1 MLFRGFSGLG
11 MGHCFMK
18 VVVKGSFIYS
28 LVPHCTFTF
37 INPLSANPTKWS
49 KTLKQFVNKL
59 PTSCLSLFDRF
70 VELSLKGL
78 S

>member
-1 MLFRGFSGLG
+1 MLFRGFSELS

-37 INPLSANPTKWS
+37 INALSANPTKRS
-49 KTLKQFVNKL
+49 NTLKQFVDKL
-59 PTSCLSLFDRF
+59 PTSCLSWFDHF
-70 VELSLKGL
+70 VGLSLKGL